1 MSPRCAPIG
10 FCPLGV
16 VFCACFLPRL
26 WACYTAR
33 IPWEIQKGQG
43 FSVHHFPC
51 SSDRNGSSSALYT
64 SVLNVGEGG
73 HSDMNYFT
81 GHDRHWRHSDVVALK
96 RSFPEWNTPCS
107 FALSPYFSLVFH
119 LHFRWKGV
127 RFRNERGSPSYPYL
141 QWPWSC
147 ILIENMSL
155 QKLPTYKKSKFK
167 FSHRELLKTEAWID
181 WNIEFPHSLYHR
193 ILASFLTHH
202 LIPRA

>member
-51 SSDRNGSSSALYT
+51 SNDRNGSSSALYT
-64 SVLNVGEGG
+64 LVLKVGEGG

-81 GHDRHWRHSDVVALK
+81 GHDRHRRHSDVVALK
-96 RSFPEWNTPCS
+96 MFFSWVKYTMFLCSVSLLLPC
-107 FALSPYFSLVFH
+107 LSPPFQMEGGEVQEWEREPLLSIFAMTLVM
-119 LHFRWKGV
+119 
-127 RFRNERGSPSYPYL
+127 Y
-141 QWPWSC
+141 
-147 ILIENMSL
+147 
-155 QKLPTYKKSKFK
+155 
-167 FSHRELLKTEAWID
+167 SHRKHEHTETT
-181 WNIEFPHSLYHR
+181 NI
-193 ILASFLTHH
+193 
-202 LIPRA
+202 